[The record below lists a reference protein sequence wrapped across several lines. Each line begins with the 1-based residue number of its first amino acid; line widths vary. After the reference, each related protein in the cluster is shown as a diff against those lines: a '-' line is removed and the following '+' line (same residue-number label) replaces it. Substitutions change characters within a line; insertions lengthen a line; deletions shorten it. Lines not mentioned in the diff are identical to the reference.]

1 MASQM
6 AKDSSPECATFTS
19 AATSLGL
26 PTQQAPRALSWSQH
40 LTQGALMLK
49 RLAPLAIAGT
59 VGFLLASLLNSG
71 TPASAV
77 STTSDPVKLINYST
91 CLNYQVKS
99 VSRDYDTYFKLYSK
113 DCTKYLK

>member
-1 MASQM
+1 
-6 AKDSSPECATFTS
+6 
-19 AATSLGL
+19 
-26 PTQQAPRALSWSQH
+26 
-40 LTQGALMLK
+40 MLK
-49 RLAPLAIAGT
+49 RLAPLAIAGA

-77 STTSDPVKLINYST
+77 STTSDPVKLINY
-91 CLNYQVKS
+91 YQVKS

>member
-6 AKDSSPECATFTS
+6 AKDSSPKCATFTS

-26 PTQQAPRALSWSQH
+26 PTQQAPRALSWSQS
-40 LTQGALMLK
+40 LTQGALIMK
-49 RLAPLAIAGT
+49 RLASLAIAGT

-91 CLNYQVKS
+91 CLDNQLKS
-99 VSRDYDTYFKLYSK
+99 VSRDYDNYFKIYSK